1 MVKKVQYFMFFPD
14 RFEASELSG
23 ELDRD
28 FIDDWD
34 YALVVEGGA
43 ETLYAAAGDRPTRW
57 MAERSGVNFLGL
69 KLMDPGNDYGYDKFP
84 ELKRLGK

>member
-1 MVKKVQYFMFFPD
+1 MAKKVQYFMFFPD

-34 YALVVEGGA
+34 YALVVEGA
-43 ETLYAAAGDRPTRW
+43 EETLYVAAGDRPTKW
-57 MAERSGVNFLGL
+57 MAERRGVNFLNL
-69 KLMDPGNDYGYDKFP
+69 KLMEPNDYKYDKFP